1 MPGIGTGKWKAIT
14 MAIGNSSLRGAVLA
28 LAAMGIYATHDVVVK
43 LLGEDYSAIQIVF
56 FAALMSFPVVS
67 VVLLSDRTSGTLRP
81 VHPGWILLR
90 SVCTVTCGVTA
101 FYAFSRL
108 PLAQT
113 YAILFATPLLITV
126 IAIPLLGETVRLRR
140 WAAVI
145 CGLVGVL
152 VVLRPGSGAE
162 LGAGHLAALVSAIT
176 GALASV
182 IVRKIGSDER
192 SVVLLLFPMVGN
204 FLAMGAL
211 LPFVYRPMPIEHL
224 GLICIIA
231 LFGIAGS
238 LLVIA
243 AYRSGEAVIVAPM
256 QYSQILWATGYGW
269 FLFDERL
276 DAGTVLGA
284 SIIIGSGLYI
294 LFRESRSD
302 ASQNQPV
309 LQTRLRQET
318 VTTPRAGLLQRILRL
333 GGDRTMTGHGR

>member
-1 MPGIGTGKWKAIT
+1 
-14 MAIGNSSLRGAVLA
+14 MAIGNSGLRGAMLA
-28 LAAMGIYATHDVVVK
+28 LAAMGIFATHDVVVK
-43 LLGEDYSAIQIVF
+43 TLGTDYSAIQIVF

-67 VVLLSDRTSGTLRP
+67 VILLSDRTSGTLRP
-81 VHPGWILLR
+81 VHPWWILLR
-90 SVCTVTCGVTA
+90 SACTVTCGVTA
-101 FYAFSRL
+101 FYAFSEL

-126 IAIPLLGETVRLRR
+126 IAIPLLGERVRLRR

-152 VVLRPGSGAE
+152 VVLRPGSAE
-162 LGAGHLAALVSAIT
+162 LGSGHLAALISAMT

-182 IVRKIGSDER
+182 IVRKIGSEER

-204 FLAMGAL
+204 FLAMGAM
-211 LPFVYRPMPIEHL
+211 LPFVYQPMPIEHL

-276 DAGTVLGA
+276 DGGTVLGA
-284 SIIIGSGLYI
+284 AIIIGSGLYI